1 MKNPITGM
9 DSITDGE
16 LNRFCAEEVMELE
29 PIILGSKKWFAGYRL
44 DPRGATIDY
53 FDPLTNP
60 THNDLL
66 LEHMAKKWCVEI
78 SHRSV
83 TVDGII
89 IKRWDCSFWESNLKI
104 ENRNGAKHDG
114 PDRKRVIVIA
124 AWKAET
130 GQFYKPQMGYNF
142 LKPDIPLIFDD
153 MHVST
158 EIRNLT
164 PEEVRER
171 LDKAAESFR
180 NWLPKG
186 EEE

>member
-1 MKNPITGM
+1 MKQP
-9 DSITDGE
+9 TDGE

-89 IKRWDCSFWESNLKI
+89 IKQWDCFFWAPI
-104 ENRNGAKHDG
+104 ENRDGAKHVG
-114 PDRKRVIVIA
+114 PDRKRTIVTA

-130 GQFYKPQMGYNF
+130 GQFYKPQTGYNHII
-142 LKPDIPLIFDD
+142 PDGNIVFDD
-153 MHVST
+153 MHT
-158 EIRNLT
+158 EIKNLT
-164 PEEVRER
+164 PVEVRKR
-171 LDKAAESFR
+171 LDAAAESFR
-180 NWLPKG
+180 KMPIIG